1 MYESS
6 QPLPILEERSQDVI
20 GRSSD
25 VERILRSAF
34 GLTQAEAR
42 IAISVMNGED
52 LETIARARGV
62 TVATIRSQLKSIFA
76 KTRTHRQAE
85 LAAFVGRIKNREIM
99 QKVRR
104 S

>member
-1 MYESS
+1 M
-6 QPLPILEERSQDVI
+6 I
-20 GRSSD
+20 GRSPD

-42 IAISVMNGED
+42 IAISIMKGED
-52 LETIARARGV
+52 LETIARHRAV
-62 TVATIRSQLKSIFA
+62 MVATIRSQLKSIFA

-99 QKVRR
+99 FRSRR